1 MSWGG
6 ARSGAGRPRGS
17 YRFDRQV
24 PRRPPA
30 APRPF
35 QPREILGVASEPDT
49 LPAAARRVR
58 AAAYAEVVLLARTF
72 SLEAIE
78 CLGESIRS
86 QDERVRIVAA
96 QALLDRAY
104 GKPLPAEKLPTDRD
118 QIEAMSP
125 EERRAVMIK
134 LTRKAVAGLGWRLIE
149 GEAEDG
155 EVTD

>member
-1 MSWGG
+1 
-6 ARSGAGRPRGS
+6 
-17 YRFDRQV
+17 
-24 PRRPPA
+24 
-30 APRPF
+30 
-35 QPREILGVASEPDT
+35 

-72 SLEAIE
+72 SVEAIE
-78 CLGESIRS
+78 CLGESMRS
-86 QDERVRIVAA
+86 QDERVRVVAA

-125 EERRAVMIK
+125 DERRAEMIE
-134 LTRKAVAGLGWRLIE
+134 LTRNAVAELGWRLIE